1 MPALYICFGGAGRRA
16 RSIELRIIK
25 NNGYLCLQGI
35 DGRSFF
41 GKNTGVSPAAEE
53 IFMTFF
59 AEYAIINIYC

>member
-1 MPALYICFGGAGRRA
+1 M
-16 RSIELRIIK
+16 RIIK

-35 DGRSFF
+35 DGCSFF

-59 AEYAIINIYC
+59 VEYAIITYIAETGEGYERIL